1 MIIQRRLS
9 SGIKSHLLQ
18 ILNEE
23 HEPLPLTDV
32 TSKSEKQHLREA
44 QVLRLRKSGGD
55 GGQYLQFG
63 EKERE
68 KGPARWRVWS
78 SGRPPVPPR
87 RRSFVGDSEYLWQ
100 NRFSFVKIGFPYFSI
115 LKKKLLFFF
124 SFFFSIF
131 TIRESKIWYF
141 LFFHRRV
148 LAGLADLGQDWV
160 IFVGDFDGVRRHCPP
175 TDGPRVKKEKKRK
188 NSIFL
193 LS

>member
-124 SFFFSIF
+124 SFFFF
-131 TIRESKIWYF
+131 YF
-141 LFFHRRV
+141 HN
-148 LAGLADLGQDWV
+148 
-160 IFVGDFDGVRRHCPP
+160 
-175 TDGPRVKKEKKRK
+175 PRVEILVFF
-188 NSIFL
+188 IFPSKGPGRISRFGARL
-193 LS
+193 GNFRRRFRRCKTPLPTNGRTES